1 MKLKITPGFISPKHR
16 EASVCESCGEGFVCG
31 VSLKGCWCVEV
42 ELSEKARQNLK
53 TKFRNCLCRNCLEK
67 YTAEEVE
74 K

>member
-1 MKLKITPGFISPKHR
+1 MKLKNALGFISEKYKEP
-16 EASVCESCGEGFVCG
+16 SVCQSCGEEFVCG
-31 VSLKGCWCVEV
+31 ATLKGCWCMEI

-53 TKFRNCLCRNCLEK
+53 TRFRNCLCRNCLEK